1 MTMRTRAFA
10 LSLTLLWLAGCAHV
24 PWTSRYVTGPAKRH
38 HASEERAVQAI
49 DAYFDAAR
57 DLIALSQ
64 VKIHDDCLNAYW
76 QDGALTPDRKRAI
89 NEDKVCSLVI
99 DRFDHAAVN
108 IAGYGQAPSGKYPWL
123 GEVFEYVLRTQT
135 VKTKDEKMASLDQY
149 VIGKFKNLM
158 SGPDSPVIPHVAREY
173 YVIRGTCC
181 REVTVFDD
189 WYKSRFE
196 RASAR

>member
-1 MTMRTRAFA
+1 MKTRLFA
-10 LSLTLLWLAGCAHV
+10 LSLTLLWLAGCAQV
-24 PWTSRYVTGPAKRH
+24 PWTGRYVAGPAKRR
-38 HASEERAVQAI
+38 HASEEHAVQAI

-64 VKIHDDCLNAYW
+64 VRIHDECLNAYW
-76 QDGALTPDRKRAI
+76 QDGPLTSERKRTI
-89 NEDKVCSLVI
+89 NADKVCALVV
-99 DRFDHAAVN
+99 DRFDHAAVD

-135 VKTKDEKMASLDQY
+135 VKTKDEKIASLDKY
-149 VIGKFKNLM
+149 VIKKFQTLM

-173 YVIRGTCC
+173 YIIRGTCC